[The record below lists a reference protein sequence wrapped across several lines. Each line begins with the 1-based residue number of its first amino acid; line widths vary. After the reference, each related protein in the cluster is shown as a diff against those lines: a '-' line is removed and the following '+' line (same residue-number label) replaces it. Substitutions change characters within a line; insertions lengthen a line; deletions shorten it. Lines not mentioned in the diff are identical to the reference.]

1 MQTLL
6 DPLLPIPY
14 NNEYAYIMKNNF
26 FDTTSYINRLISPV
40 IVPNG
45 CTPTE
50 ISFYIQQKTSVKD
63 DKNKL
68 KLYYRENETE
78 EWILAETFSPEKNK
92 WIECLHN
99 LSLTHVSTIQLMFES
114 TLHDVGSICI
124 DKIEIKGKADESS
137 ISSTQIPNKNILYFS
152 DKINRILHVEGAK
165 DNEILS
171 VYDLN
176 GKLCLQ
182 IPIKNK
188 ECYIN
193 LPSGL
198 YIGIYDNHVSKIVV
212 P

>member
-1 MQTLL
+1 MFTQ
-6 DPLLPIPY
+6 PIAHPRFDDSTY
-14 NNEYAYIMKNNF
+14 VRKYITRCRK
-26 FDTTSYINRLISPV
+26 Y
-40 IVPNG
+40 
-45 CTPTE
+45 
-50 ISFYIQQKTSVKD
+50 
-63 DKNKL
+63 
-68 KLYYRENETE
+68 
-78 EWILAETFSPEKNK
+78 
-92 WIECLHN
+92 
-99 LSLTHVSTIQLMFES
+99 
-114 TLHDVGSICI
+114 CI